1 MASQAP
7 LTSSPATAAPVRE
20 PGGAAAVQQRLSN
33 GIALFRRGGALRKPV
48 SIISWGFVALILL
61 VAILAPLLAPADP
74 NVQSR
79 TDELLAIGTPGHLL
93 GTDALGRDQL
103 SRLIY
108 GARPLVLVSLLSVVL
123 AAAIG
128 TLIGLIA
135 GYFRGLTETV
145 LMRLMDALL
154 SFPLILLAIM
164 IVSALGASAG
174 NLILAIAI
182 AQVPI
187 FARIVTALT
196 ARESA
201 REYILAARSAGF
213 STRRILGREL
223 LPNVSGAIFVQ
234 GTSLVAVAGGYAG
247 ALSYLGLG
255 IRPPTADWGYMV
267 RENQEFLSIAPDLS
281 ILPGLL
287 LTLFLTAVNFIGD
300 DLDALLGRD
309 RQG

>member
-7 LTSSPATAAPVRE
+7 LTTTTTPPVRE
-20 PGGAAAVQQRLSN
+20 PGGGAAVQQRLTSAV
-33 GIALFRRGGALRKPV
+33 GLFRRGGALRKPV

-61 VAILAPLLAPADP
+61 MAIFAPLLAPADP
-74 NVQSR
+74 NVQSS

-103 SRLIY
+103 SRIIY
-108 GARPLVLVSLLSVVL
+108 GARPLVFVSLLSVLL
-123 AAAIG
+123 AAVVG
-128 TLIGLIA
+128 TIIGLIA
-135 GYFRGLTETV
+135 GYFRGFTETS

-164 IVSALGASAG
+164 IVSALGPSAQ

-213 STRRILGREL
+213 RTPRILGREL

-234 GTSLVAVAGGYAG
+234 GTSLVAG
-247 ALSYLGLG
+247 
-255 IRPPTADWGYMV
+255 
-267 RENQEFLSIAPDLS
+267 
-281 ILPGLL
+281 
-287 LTLFLTAVNFIGD
+287 
-300 DLDALLGRD
+300 
-309 RQG
+309 

>member
-1 MASQAP
+1 MASPAP
-7 LTSSPATAAPVRE
+7 STATTVHGPD
-20 PGGAAAVQQRLSN
+20 AAAVAGQRLRSA
-33 GIALFRRGGALRKPV
+33 IALFGRGGALRKPV
-48 SIISWGFVALILL
+48 SILSWGFVALILL
-61 VAILAPLLAPADP
+61 MALLAPLIAPADP
-74 NVQSR
+74 LAQSR
-79 TDELLAIGTPGHLL
+79 TEELLGIGTPGHLL

-103 SRLIY
+103 SRVIY
-108 GARPLVLVSLLSVVL
+108 GARPLVLVSLLSVLL
-123 AAAIG
+123 AGALG

-135 GYFRGLTETV
+135 GYYRGLTETV

-201 REYILAARSAGF
+201 REYILAARSGGF
-213 STRRILGREL
+213 SIGRIFGREL

-281 ILPGLL
+281 IIPGLL